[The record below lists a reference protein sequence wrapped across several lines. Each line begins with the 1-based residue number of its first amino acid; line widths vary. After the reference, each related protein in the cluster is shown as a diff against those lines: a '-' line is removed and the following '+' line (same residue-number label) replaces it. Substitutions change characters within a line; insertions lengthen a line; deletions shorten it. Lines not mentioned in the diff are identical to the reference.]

1 GAASPSAR
9 ARRRRP
15 GRREGD
21 LARAPLRVVDEVLEI
36 LPGRLG
42 VHHDDHGVGVQ
53 PRDAGELIAAERGRP
68 PEDRVDFRQ
77 ERDRRY
83 GDQQRVPVGL
93 GDGHRLHAHRAGGA
107 GLVGDDDRLLEHALE
122 RRRQRAAGEVRQTT
136 RTGRGGGM
144 ATFAPLTPLGFR
156 PRTAAIHPDRVAV
169 IHGARRITY
178 REFDERARRLASALI
193 RRGIGPGD
201 TVSALLPNVP
211 AMLDAHFGVAMAGAV
226 LNTINTR
233 LDARTIAYILEHGE
247 AKVLLTDREYAGTVG
262 PALERLG
269 T

>member
-1 GAASPSAR
+1 MS
-9 ARRRRP
+9 
-15 GRREGD
+15 
-21 LARAPLRVVDEVLEI
+21 
-36 LPGRLG
+36 
-42 VHHDDHGVGVQ
+42 
-53 PRDAGELIAAERGRP
+53 
-68 PEDRVDFRQ
+68 DRSIFQ
-77 ERDRRY
+77 T
-83 GDQQRVPVGL
+83 GL
-93 GDGHRLHAHRAGGA
+93 GR
-107 GLVGDDDRLLEHALE
+107 GLAN
-122 RRRQRAAGEVRQTT
+122 
-136 RTGRGGGM
+136 
-144 ATFAPLTPLGFR
+144 FAPLTPLGFL

-201 TVSALLPNVP
+201 TVSAVLPNVP

-262 PALERLG
+262 PALAKLG
-269 T
+269 RKLLIVEVEDALYQGPGEQLGEIEYEAFLATGSEEFNWAGVPRPPRACSFSPPRSVEDTTPPRAPWPPTSPAPAVMSSWKTRCGASAGGPNGSSSRRTPRSCITRRGRTTRCTARSCACRSSPDS